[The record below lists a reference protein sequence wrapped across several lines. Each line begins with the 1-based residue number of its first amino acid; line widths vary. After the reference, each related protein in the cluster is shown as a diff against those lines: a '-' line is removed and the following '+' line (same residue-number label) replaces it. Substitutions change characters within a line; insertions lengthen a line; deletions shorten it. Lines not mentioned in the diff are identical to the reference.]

1 MSIAEIVE
9 ELPKLT
15 AEDRD
20 ELRLRLLELD
30 REIWTDSS
38 HPLTDS
44 EKALLDARLAA
55 YRKDPDA
62 GCTWAEFEMC
72 LLSKI
77 GA

>member
-9 ELPKLT
+9 ELPKLS

-30 REIWTDSS
+30 REIWTDASD
-38 HPLTDS
+38 PLTDS

-62 GCTWAEFEMC
+62 GSSWECVELR
-72 LLSKI
+72 LLVTLGK
-77 GA
+77 

>member
-15 AEDRD
+15 VEDRD

-30 REIWTDSS
+30 REIWTDS
-38 HPLTDS
+38 

-55 YRKDPDA
+55 YRKAPDA
-62 GCTWAEFEMC
+62 GSSWEDVEAR
-72 LLSKI
+72 LLGRKDF
-77 GA
+77 

>member
-1 MSIAEIVE
+1 MGIAEIVE

-30 REIWTDSS
+30 REIWTDSAD
-38 HPLTDS
+38 PLTDA
-44 EKALLDARLAA
+44 EKSLLDARIAA
-55 YRKDPDA
+55 YRKEPDA
-62 GCTWAEFEMC
+62 GSSWEEVEMR

-77 GA
+77 RA

>member
-15 AEDRD
+15 VEDRD

-55 YRKDPDA
+55 YRNAPDA
-62 GCTWAEFEMC
+62 GSSWEEVEER

-77 GA
+77 VA

>member
-15 AEDRD
+15 VDDRD
-20 ELRLRLLELD
+20 ELRLRLLELE

-55 YRKDPDA
+55 YRKAPDA
-62 GCTWAEFEMC
+62 GSSWEDVEER

-77 GA
+77 VA

>member
-9 ELPKLT
+9 ELPKLSV
-15 AEDRD
+15 EDRD
-20 ELRLRLLELD
+20 ELRLCLLQLD
-30 REIWTDSS
+30 REIWSDSA

-62 GCTWAEFEMC
+62 GSAWEDVEAR
-72 LLSKI
+72 LLAKL
-77 GA
+77 GK

>member
-1 MSIAEIVE
+1 MGIAEIVE

-15 AEDRD
+15 VEDRD
-20 ELRLRLLELD
+20 ELRLRLLQLD

-38 HPLTDS
+38 DPLTDS
-44 EKALLDARLAA
+44 EKALLDARLAT

-62 GCTWAEFEMC
+62 GSSWEEVEMR
-72 LLSKI
+72 LQSKI

>member
-1 MSIAEIVE
+1 MSIAEIFK

-38 HPLTDS
+38 DPLTDS

-62 GCTWAEFEMC
+62 GSSWEDVEAR
-72 LLSKI
+72 LLAKL
-77 GA
+77 GQ

>member
-1 MSIAEIVE
+1 MGIAEIVE

-30 REIWTDSS
+30 REIWTDSAD
-38 HPLTDS
+38 PLTDA
-44 EKALLDARLAA
+44 EKSLLDARIAP
-55 YRKDPDA
+55 YRKEPDA
-62 GCTWAEFEMC
+62 GSSWEEVEMR

-77 GA
+77 RA

>member
-1 MSIAEIVE
+1 
-9 ELPKLT
+9 
-15 AEDRD
+15 
-20 ELRLRLLELD
+20 LRLRLLELD

-62 GCTWAEFEMC
+62 GSSWKDVEAR
-72 LLSKI
+72 L
-77 GA
+77 